1 MDNFIEIDNKRPK
14 FQKIGNLIEDFL
26 LSYLYIAPY
35 VALFSALLIMAGLDN
50 YFFMSISTFNLFLF
64 LTLVFNINNKNE
76 RPKMGAMSDAEE
88 ELKQNLKNPKT
99 IYYFAKFGTV
109 VKDFKGTT
117 PAQGRKYDLSPNNIL
132 YEYLV
137 PKSLY
142 TMGTLMAGAT
152 GAGKTVS
159 LTSAYIHPLLLTGSG
174 FVYIEGKGDR
184 PISEGVYSLA
194 VELGRENDVFFL
206 DFGAVSNGGYSHS
219 VAPLAIGNAVVLNET
234 LTNLIDIMTGDNS
247 WVSDMATELMQAL
260 LFPLVVLRDFN
271 LFIKAEDIKYI
282 EKLEDFKNF
291 DKHDFTLTQLYGYME
306 YQAIIDLIYTFRKL
320 LQEDEFIEML
330 RNHPFHKSL
339 WTREKYKQSYLDEL
353 ALFMQRNGVDVSNEF
368 KKPIYNEYGE
378 DTKKAMKYGITPWT
392 KALSTFGNESIFG
405 GIFNKEYP
413 DINFLDAMRSG
424 KIIIASLPSLQNSR
438 DKNSKIG
445 RMMTALIKNAL
456 GEMLSMGELEGTPS
470 EKERQKRFR
479 PYKLPYMLLFD
490 EISNFGNETMG
501 QMASMIRSIGVEEG
515 GIGMLVSGQSETDLK
530 RMGDN
535 GIDGDQLKANLG
547 ISYFLNLSDN
557 HDNNGYAKLAS
568 RYCGKKTT
576 FDFQQD
582 VILSKVDNNTSDLT
596 RSLSTKEEEWYKE
609 DYFLK
614 HLKKQTGEGIIIEN
628 GFPQPEKIVANYI
641 EPKKVFADDEK
652 RNSIRLV
659 KNISHRKLMTY
670 FQIDFNNTTSNNTE
684 EKAS

>member
-1 MDNFIEIDNKRPK
+1 MAENVEILD
-14 FQKIGNLIEDFL
+14 QKPIWGKVGNLIEE
-26 LSYLYIAPY
+26 YLMIYMYIAPY
-35 VALFSALLIMAGLDN
+35 LSLFAVLIVMAGVN
-50 YFFMSISTFNLFLF
+50 SKMLF
-64 LTLVFNINNKNE
+64 TIGIFNIIFFYFLLAKLKDKTP
-76 RPKMGAMSDAEE
+76 RPKMGAMSDADEAI
-88 ELKQNLKNPKT
+88 KQNKENPDT
-99 IYYFAKFGTV
+99 VYYFAKFGTV
-109 VKDFKGTT
+109 IKDFKGTT
-117 PAQGRKYDLSPNNIL
+117 PAQGRKYDLHPNNIL

-142 TMGTLMAGAT
+142 TMGTLMGGAT

-159 LTSAYIHPLLLTGSG
+159 LTSAYIHPLLYTGAG
-174 FVYIEGKGDR
+174 FIYIEGKGDR

-194 VELGRENDVFFL
+194 VELGRENDVYFL

-247 WVSDMATELMQAL
+247 WVSDMATELMQGL

-271 LFIKAEDIKYI
+271 LFIKAEDIKNI
-282 EKLEDFKNF
+282 EKLADFRNY

-306 YQAIIDLIYTFRKL
+306 YQAIIDLIYAFRKL

-330 RNHPFHKSL
+330 RNHPAHKSL

-456 GEMLSMGELEGTPS
+456 GEMLSMGELEGTPA
-470 EKERQKRFR
+470 EKERQKRYR
-479 PYKLPYMLLFD
+479 PYKLPYMLIFD

-501 QMASMIRSIGVEEG
+501 QMASMIRSIGVEDG

-547 ISYFLNLSDN
+547 IAYFLNLSDN
-557 HDNNGYAKLAS
+557 HDSNGYAKLAS
-568 RYCGKKTT
+568 RYCGKRKFFTL
-576 FDFQQD
+576 QQD
-582 VILSKVDNNTSDLT
+582 IILDKVDNTSSDLT
-596 RSLSTKEEEWYKE
+596 RSLTKTEEDWYSE
-609 DYFLK
+609 DYFQK
-614 HLKKQTGEGIIIEN
+614 MLKKQTGEGIIIEN
-628 GFPQPEKIVANYI
+628 GFPYPEKIVANYV
-641 EPKKVFADDEK
+641 EPKKIYADDEK
-652 RNSIRLV
+652 KNAIQLV
-659 KNISHRKLMTY
+659 RNISHRKLMTY
-670 FQIDFNNTTSNNTE
+670 FQIDFENTIKETNNK
-684 EKAS
+684 KAA